1 MRTRWGPRLTSE
13 VGLRFDGLS
22 HTRDRDI
29 SPRILARWDPGRSTS
44 VKASLGQY
52 VQGQRLYELDVVDG
66 ETAFSQAERG
76 RQLAV
81 GIEHRFAG
89 GLSGRLEAYHRLVD
103 NARGFFVNVSREI
116 NPLLELD
123 SDRIRLDPT
132 RSRAQG
138 IEVILSRESGSSLTW
153 SAMYVLARSEDEL
166 EGVWVP
172 RTLDQPHTLS
182 LRAAFL
188 GGRSWQVSASWQ
200 YHTGWPA
207 TDQIVQVVI
216 PEDPTGETAQVI
228 QRGFGS
234 LNRER
239 IPAYHRLDMRV
250 TKSFGVGR
258 GQLELFL
265 DVFNVYNRVNLR
277 GFAYDLVPAGRSWI
291 SRRVPGEELLPRLP
305 TLGFRWVF

>member
-1 MRTRWGPRLTSE
+1 

-22 HTRDRDI
+22 HTGDRDI

-66 ETAFSQAERG
+66 ETAFSPAERG
-76 RQLAV
+76 RQVAV
-81 GIEHRFAG
+81 GIERRFAG

-103 NARGFFVNVSREI
+103 DARGFFVNVAREI

-123 SDRIRLDPT
+123 SDRMRLDPT

-138 IEVILSRESGSSLTW
+138 IEVILSREGEAPISW
-153 SAMYVLARSEDEL
+153 SAMYVLSRSEDEL

-182 LRAAFL
+182 LRTAFPR
-188 GGRSWQVSASWQ
+188 GRTWQVSAAWQ

-216 PEDPTGETAQVI
+216 PEDPQGEAAQI
-228 QRGFGS
+228 AQRGFGP

-239 IPAYHRLDMRV
+239 LPAYHRLDMRI
-250 TKSFGVGR
+250 TKSFGVGN

-265 DVFNVYNRVNLR
+265 DVFNVYDRVNLR
-277 GFAYDLVPAGRSWI
+277 GFAYNLVPSGRSWI